1 MATPRAVEK
10 GRLVDHVR
18 AGGHCRGCFGGRGPE
33 LVAAVLDGTIQLDDD
48 RDSAIR
54 LEVRE
59 ETSLVL
65 ESSLADDVELRV
77 IPHGPVDELG
87 QRRTLQL
94 RQVLAGEI
102 GDEIRGRVDGAA
114 VNRLHGPTLPA

>member
-54 LEVRE
+54 LEVVE

-77 IPHGPVDELG
+77 VPHGPVDELG
-87 QRRTLQL
+87 
-94 RQVLAGEI
+94 
-102 GDEIRGRVDGAA
+102 RGRTFHRVSMLAA
-114 VNRLHGPTLPA
+114 SKNS